1 MSHGQDAA
9 EKLFKY
15 LAPTLPVLKLT
26 LEQTYLLINNS
37 GGSRFEFGTSD
48 HFLDTLQP
56 VVGEIFG
63 KV

>member
-1 MSHGQDAA
+1 MPLHNSGLPKFDFL
-9 EKLFKY
+9 EISLEPISSKLS
-15 LAPTLPVLKLT
+15 
-26 LEQTYLLINNS
+26 YLLINNS